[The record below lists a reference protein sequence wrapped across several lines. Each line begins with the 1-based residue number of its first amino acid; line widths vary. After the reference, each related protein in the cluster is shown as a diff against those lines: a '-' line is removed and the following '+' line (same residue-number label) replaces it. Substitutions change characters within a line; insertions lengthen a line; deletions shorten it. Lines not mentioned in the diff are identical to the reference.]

1 LLLMVRATAEK
12 LAALTADAARA
23 AKVAARAARRYPAAV
38 LGPDLVTPPADA
50 SADWSDTWQ
59 RTITTPSSGASAAAT
74 WLGHC
79 SVLLRFAGMTI
90 LTDPV
95 WSSRIGVRIGGR
107 TIGIPRLHAPPIPL
121 ASLPPID
128 LILISHAHID
138 HLDRPT
144 LLHLARPHTRVITA
158 RHTASLIPKGFA
170 RVDELH
176 WDQTL
181 DVGPLHLRAI
191 RPNHWGARTA
201 WDRHRGF
208 NSYWLTDSAMP
219 APTAPAPRSIL
230 FAGDTAMTDAFDH
243 LHADTPDLAI
253 MGIGAYDP
261 FERAHATPEQ
271 VWQMA
276 SAMRARRLMPVH
288 FGTFRL
294 SDEPPGDPMRRL
306 LAAASASPQ
315 APTILTPALAQ
326 IHMLAGS

>member
-23 AKVAARAARRYPAAV
+23 AVVAARAARRYPAAV
-38 LGPDLVTPPADA
+38 LGPGLAEPPPPDPSGQWMDAWHRTITAFPPSSTPPA
-50 SADWSDTWQ
+50 
-59 RTITTPSSGASAAAT
+59 AAA

-79 SVLLRFAGMTI
+79 SVLLRIAGMTI

-121 ASLPPID
+121 SSLPPID

-144 LLHLARPHTRVITA
+144 LLHLASPQTRVITA
-158 RHTASLIPKGFA
+158 RHTASLIPRGFA

-176 WDQTL
+176 WDQSL
-181 DVGPLHLRAI
+181 AIGPLHLRAI

-208 NSYWLTDSAMP
+208 NSYLLTDVDA
-219 APTAPAPRSIL
+219 ARSVL
-230 FAGDTAMTDAFDH
+230 FAGDTALTDAFDH
-243 LHADTPDLAI
+243 LHAETPDLAI

-276 SAMRARRLMPVH
+276 STMRARHLMPVH

-306 LAAASASPQ
+306 LAAAGAAP
-315 APTILTPALAQ
+315 ATPTILTPALAH
-326 IHMLAGS
+326 IHTLAGS